1 MKVHALIADDEPNQ
15 FELIAYNLNSA
26 GFEVTRA
33 SNGKEALRLA
43 EDILP
48 DIIILD
54 WMMPLMSG
62 IDVCRRL
69 RVAEPTKQIPI
80 IIPSARGEEGDRT
93 LG

>member
-15 FELIAYNLNSA
+15 LELIAYNLNSA

-33 SNGKEALRLA
+33 GNGEEARRLA

-54 WMMPLMSG
+54 
-62 IDVCRRL
+62 
-69 RVAEPTKQIPI
+69 
-80 IIPSARGEEGDRT
+80 
-93 LG
+93 

>member
-15 FELIAYNLNSA
+15 LKLIAYNLNSA

-33 SNGKEALRLA
+33 SNGEEALRLA

-62 IDVCRRL
+62 IDVGRRL
-69 RVAEPTKQIPI
+69 RAAKPTKQIQKNLFLTSKTP
-80 IIPSARGEEGDRT
+80 
-93 LG
+93 

>member
-15 FELIAYNLNSA
+15 LELIAYNLHSE

-33 SNGKEALRLA
+33 SNSEEALRLA
-43 EDILP
+43 KDILP

-69 RVAEPTKQIPI
+69 RL
-80 IIPSARGEEGDRT
+80 T
-93 LG
+93 LDCL

>member
-15 FELIAYNLNSA
+15 LELIAYNLNSA

-33 SNGKEALRLA
+33 SNGEEAFHLA

-69 RVAEPTKQIPI
+69 RVAEPTNQIPI
-80 IIPSARGEEGDRT
+80 IILSARGEEGDLR
-93 LG
+93 L